1 MLEQEGGRRASI
13 PSPIKY
19 LNKPGKGSVSS
30 AEQANQMLRT
40 HLDAGMTLVVSYWAG
55 KEAKE
60 MAWLDQPCTGAEVG
74 AWHCKDEW
82 NDPPWHSGWP
92 WTCDKMTGD
101 HGGTNKPDCAKSF
114 TISNIQIGSGGPSAS
129 TYAAGGV
136 AAAGL
141 AGLAYVYNKRRGG
154 RVGPEDE
161 EDVALG
167 LRTPDG
173 RLPRPKAKRG
183 GAKASGGR
191 KKVVEDEEDDEEAPI
206 AKPKAKGGGAK
217 GKGKGKGT
225 GRAR

>member
-1 MLEQEGGRRASI
+1 MREVTFERLGRDHE
-13 PSPIKY
+13 SPPKA
-19 LNKPGKGSVSS
+19 LMESLSFRS
-30 AEQANQMLRT
+30 
-40 HLDAGMTLVVSYWAG
+40 DAPLG
-55 KEAKE
+55 
-60 MAWLDQPCTGAEVG
+60 
-74 AWHCKDEW
+74 
-82 NDPPWHSGWP
+82 
-92 WTCDKMTGD
+92 
-101 HGGTNKPDCAKSF
+101 
-114 TISNIQIGSGGPSAS
+114 
-129 TYAAGGV
+129 
-136 AAAGL
+136 
-141 AGLAYVYNKRRGG
+141 GLAYVYNKRRGG